1 MSIGKR
7 WFAWYPVKLY
17 EVRHNADGHG
27 YLEWIGNTWWHWVLR
42 VKNLNHGNLHFELDE
57 LK

>member
-17 EVRHNADGHG
+17 AVKHAADGHG
-27 YLEWIGNTWWHWVLR
+27 YLDWIGNTWWRWVLR
-42 VKNLNHGNLHFELDE
+42 VNNLNHGNLHFELDD
-57 LK
+57 LS